1 MALLVFFLALDLEKS
16 KIKPLEIL
24 EQGCVRNR
32 NWPHGNPSRA
42 GVLTNI
48 VARQAN
54 LLILHPKV
62 TPVFYGERNFSHLL
76 LSICVIEAI
85 A

>member
-1 MALLVFFLALDLEKS
+1 MSAT
-16 KIKPLEIL
+16 EIGPMGTL
-24 EQGCVRNR
+24 QG
-32 NWPHGNPSRA
+32 P

-62 TPVFYGERNFSHLL
+62 TPVFYGERNLFPFAS
-76 LSICVIEAI
+76 
-85 A
+85 

>member
-1 MALLVFFLALDLEKS
+1 MSAT
-16 KIKPLEIL
+16 EIGPMGTL
-24 EQGCVRNR
+24 QG
-32 NWPHGNPSRA
+32 P

-76 LSICVIEAI
+76 HSICVIEAI

>member
-1 MALLVFFLALDLEKS
+1 MSATEVGPMGTL
-16 KIKPLEIL
+16 
-24 EQGCVRNR
+24 QG
-32 NWPHGNPSRA
+32 P

-62 TPVFYGERNFSHLL
+62 TPVFYWEINFSQLL
-76 LSICVIEAI
+76 LSICVIESI

>member
-1 MALLVFFLALDLEKS
+1 MSAT
-16 KIKPLEIL
+16 EIGPMGTL
-24 EQGCVRNR
+24 Q
-32 NWPHGNPSRA
+32 

-62 TPVFYGERNFSHLL
+62 TPVFYWEINFSQLL
-76 LSICVIEAI
+76 LSICVIESI

>member
-1 MALLVFFLALDLEKS
+1 MSAT
-16 KIKPLEIL
+16 EIGPMGTL
-24 EQGCVRNR
+24 Q
-32 NWPHGNPSRA
+32 

-76 LSICVIEAI
+76 HSICVIEAI

>member
-1 MALLVFFLALDLEKS
+1 MSAT
-16 KIKPLEIL
+16 EIGPMGTL
-24 EQGCVRNR
+24 QG
-32 NWPHGNPSRA
+32 PGI
-42 GVLTNI
+42 LTNI

-62 TPVFYGERNFSHLL
+62 TPVFYGERNFSHSLFI
-76 LSICVIEAI
+76 ICVIEAI